1 MKKRLNNRQSSENTK
16 KQDINTEK
24 TSLLTG
30 NEILGKLLEYCSQN
44 NISVQSYFWGQ
55 NEGKISYIIF
65 KVDEQSINVMIKMLK
80 FLNFDKSILYLRFIK
95 NPKDVFSLGV
105 YITPER
111 ANEGFDLLFKILK
124 NKEEVMIDDLNI
136 SRQLM
141 LKALINHVV
150 PESWIE
156 IQEGK
161 DVISIAVDPEYSNI
175 YPISIDVK
183 PWSGNSVMAN
193 FLKDTDELMDALR
206 NLESRTKNYKFLLNH
221 PYKQKNLDEILR
233 AENIT
238 MKMNPEK
245 TSKRK
250 KKSGE
255 SRVLIFETNEE
266 TNIETLANEMMK
278 LPQYGYACITTFGQ
292 FEIDTRDYNNPE
304 EIVTAYK
311 RSLEPK
317 REFKES
323 LDAGSKT
330 NLWMDRFRIWHET
343 IDKKSEN
350 IKSKFVKMKSE
361 LIRTI
366 REKTSS
372 KSKTKERD

>member
-1 MKKRLNNRQSSENTK
+1 
-16 KQDINTEK
+16 
-24 TSLLTG
+24 
-30 NEILGKLLEYCSQN
+30 
-44 NISVQSYFWGQ
+44 
-55 NEGKISYIIF
+55 
-65 KVDEQSINVMIKMLK
+65 
-80 FLNFDKSILYLRFIK
+80 
-95 NPKDVFSLGV
+95 
-105 YITPER
+105 
-111 ANEGFDLLFKILK
+111 
-124 NKEEVMIDDLNI
+124 
-136 SRQLM
+136 
-141 LKALINHVV
+141 
-150 PESWIE
+150 
-156 IQEGK
+156 
-161 DVISIAVDPEYSNI
+161 
-175 YPISIDVK
+175 
-183 PWSGNSVMAN
+183 MAN

-323 LDAGSKT
+323 FDASSKT
-330 NLWMDRFRIWHET
+330 NLWMERFRIWHET